1 MILGDHDVRQDP
13 DPKGCTT
20 NCFPRRIARKANKKI
35 VHENYDRNT
44 FKNDIALIRLDK
56 PVPLYYN
63 ANKNES
69 GVIPVCIPWNAESC
83 CLIGNDSNNSKDV
96 MSSGINLHITGWGTN
111 KIKRRQKK
119 AKILQ
124 QVTLPVAND
133 ICEEKANP
141 EIDTEKQICIGG
153 VEGKENLWM

>member
-1 MILGDHDVRQDP
+1 MQGRRQDP

-20 NCFPRRIARKANKKI
+20 NCFPKRIVRKANKKI

-44 FKNDIALIRLDK
+44 YKNDIALIRLDN

-83 CLIGNDSNNSKDV
+83 CLIGNDSNNSRDV
-96 MSSGINLHITGWGTN
+96 MSNGVNLHITGWGTN

-119 AKILQ
+119 AKTTKVVL
-124 QVTLPVAND
+124 VWLSYLFLVEKTLLRCKRSHV
-133 ICEEKANP
+133 
-141 EIDTEKQICIGG
+141 QIIM
-153 VEGKENLWM
+153 NI